1 MIKSYDERDFDEAIK
16 KKNLLKLKI
25 ILTEAINNDKTFSR
39 SEIEEVITKLKKTN
53 LQIFEEYKKL
63 DIEETIDDE
72 SKWDEKYFVKLTIYL
87 RKNFSLDRIPY
98 IKKVGRK
105 VFGTQQ
111 ETLQPDKAKET
122 EKDKVPFQ
130 QAPKQKKQSQNQSKN
145 TQSNMNKNLAVT
157 IGVGLGIVALV
168 LIVAKL
174 IK

>member
-1 MIKSYDERDFDEAIK
+1 MLRVYIRDTTGIFQLSVLLLDTLSLLLVEFD
-16 KKNLLKLKI
+16 
-25 ILTEAINNDKTFSR
+25 
-39 SEIEEVITKLKKTN
+39 
-53 LQIFEEYKKL
+53 
-63 DIEETIDDE
+63 TIVFIV
-72 SKWDEKYFVKLTIYL
+72 SVVPF
-87 RKNFSLDRIPY
+87 

-157 IGVGLGIVALV
+157 IGVGIGIVALV

>member
-98 IKKVGRK
+98 IKKLEERFLEHSK
-105 VFGTQQ
+105 KLYSRIRQKKPKKIKSLFSKHQSRRN
-111 ETLQPDKAKET
+111 KAKIN
-122 EKDKVPFQ
+122 
-130 QAPKQKKQSQNQSKN
+130 QKTPSR
-145 TQSNMNKNLAVT
+145 T
-157 IGVGLGIVALV
+157 
-168 LIVAKL
+168 
-174 IK
+174 

>member
-72 SKWDEKYFVKLTIYL
+72 SKWDEKYFVKLTGY
-87 RKNFSLDRIPY
+87 
-98 IKKVGRK
+98 
-105 VFGTQQ
+105 
-111 ETLQPDKAKET
+111 
-122 EKDKVPFQ
+122 
-130 QAPKQKKQSQNQSKN
+130 QSSC
-145 TQSNMNKNLAVT
+145 
-157 IGVGLGIVALV
+157 
-168 LIVAKL
+168 
-174 IK
+174 

>member
-105 VFGTQQ
+105 VLEHSKKLYSRIRQKKPKKIKSLFSKHQSRRN
-111 ETLQPDKAKET
+111 KAKIN
-122 EKDKVPFQ
+122 
-130 QAPKQKKQSQNQSKN
+130 QKTPSR
-145 TQSNMNKNLAVT
+145 T
-157 IGVGLGIVALV
+157 
-168 LIVAKL
+168 
-174 IK
+174 

>member
-1 MIKSYDERDFDEAIK
+1 M
-16 KKNLLKLKI
+16 
-25 ILTEAINNDKTFSR
+25 
-39 SEIEEVITKLKKTN
+39 
-53 LQIFEEYKKL
+53 
-63 DIEETIDDE
+63 
-72 SKWDEKYFVKLTIYL
+72 
-87 RKNFSLDRIPY
+87 DRIPY

-111 ETLQPDKAKET
+111 ETSQPDKVKET

-145 TQSNMNKNLAVT
+145 TKSNMNKNLAVT
-157 IGVGLGIVALV
+157 IGVGIGIVALV